1 MPDYTEY
8 TAVILALVELRA
20 QVADDITHTHL
31 SAALKRLHSLRD
43 DALLR
48 AAALPVGLKRREG
61 EPSLRHYRIRPGP
74 GRRAIG
80 GSQGANALVKAGE
93 AVESTRKRRRC

>member
-1 MPDYTEY
+1 MPDYTDY

-43 DALLR
+43 R
-48 AAALPVGLKRREG
+48 CCVLPHCR
-61 EPSLRHYRIRPGP
+61 
-74 GRRAIG
+74 
-80 GSQGANALVKAGE
+80 
-93 AVESTRKRRRC
+93 